1 MTKQNRNLKIAPLI
15 RALLDNNA
23 SDLHLNSGDHPSL
36 RIDGSLKK
44 INYPV
49 LSGEDAEELIFPML
63 NERQIKKL
71 KEKGEVDGMFA
82 FDEEARFR
90 FNVYK
95 TMGELS
101 AALRIIPT
109 KTPEL
114 KELNAP
120 EVFKDLT
127 KLHRGLVLVTGPTG
141 SGKSTTLASMIHEI
155 NKYDYRH
162 IVTIEDPVEFL
173 HTPIKSTIS
182 HREVESDTENFAS
195 GLKYVL
201 RQDPDVI
208 LIGEMR
214 DSETISAALTA
225 AETGHLVFGTL
236 HTNSAPKSINRII
249 DSFPAEEQSQVR
261 AMLGSSLQAVISQ
274 TLIPKIGGGRVAA
287 FEIMIINDAIANLIR
302 ENKVHQI
309 YSTMQLGQESSG
321 MQTQTKNLLNLINLG
336 IITKESALNAAYY
349 PEELKRQLGLI

>member
-1 MTKQNRNLKIAPLI
+1 MSELSIAPLI
-15 RALLDNNA
+15 NALLANKA
-23 SDLHLNSGDHPSL
+23 SDLHLNAGDKPSL
-36 RIDGSLKK
+36 RIDGELIKL
-44 INYPV
+44 NYKT
-49 LSGEDAEELIFPML
+49 LTGEDTDKLCSIFL
-63 NERQIKKL
+63 SENQKKRL
-71 KEKGEVDGMFA
+71 KERGEVDGMYPFS
-82 FDEEARFR
+82 EEARFR

-95 TMGELS
+95 TLGETS
-101 AALRIIPT
+101 AALRLIPT

-114 KELNAP
+114 HELNAP
-120 EVFKDLT
+120 EVFKRLT

-155 NKYDYRH
+155 NKNEQRH

-173 HTPIKSTIS
+173 HTPINCTIS
-182 HREVESDTENFAS
+182 HREVENDTKDFTS

-214 DSETISAALTA
+214 DSETIAAALTA

-249 DSFPAEEQSQVR
+249 DSFDAAEQSQIR
-261 AMLGSSLQAVISQ
+261 AMLASSLQAVISQ

-287 FEIMIINDAIANLIR
+287 WEIMINNDAISNLIR
-302 ENKVHQI
+302 EHKIHQI
-309 YSTMQLGQESSG
+309 YSTMQLGQNTTG
-321 MQTQTKNLLNLINLG
+321 MQTQTKNLLNLINQG
-336 IITKESALNAAYY
+336 IIEEEKALNAAYY
-349 PEELKRQLGLI
+349 PEELKRALGII

>member
-1 MTKQNRNLKIAPLI
+1 MENLKIAPLI
-15 RALLDNNA
+15 RAVVDNKA
-23 SDLHLNSGDHPSL
+23 SDLHLNTGDHPSL

-44 INYPV
+44 INYPKLTGLDV
-49 LSGEDAEELIFPML
+49 EELVYPML
-63 NERQIKKL
+63 SKRQIEKL
-71 KEKGEVDGMFA
+71 KQKGEVDGMFA

-90 FNVYK
+90 FNIYK
-95 TMGELS
+95 TLGELS
-101 AALRIIPT
+101 AALRLIPT
-109 KTPEL
+109 KTPTLDEI
-114 KELNAP
+114 NAP
-120 EVFKDLT
+120 DIFIELT

-141 SGKSTTLASMIHEI
+141 SGKSTTLASMINQI
-155 NKYDYRH
+155 NRTQYRH

-182 HREVESDTENFAS
+182 HREVESDTENFTS

-214 DSETISAALTA
+214 DSETIAAALTA

-249 DSFPAEEQSQVR
+249 DSFEAAEQSQIR
-261 AMLGSSLQAVISQ
+261 AMLASSLRAVISQ
-274 TLIPKIGGGRVAA
+274 ALVPKIGGGRAA
-287 FEIMIINDAIANLIR
+287 AWEIMINNDAIANLIR
-302 ENKVHQI
+302 EHKIHQI

-321 MQTQTKNLLNLINLG
+321 MQTQTKNLVNLVNLG
-336 IITKESALNAAYY
+336 MIEVSDAITYAYY
-349 PEELKRQLGLI
+349 PDELKRQLGIS

>member
-1 MTKQNRNLKIAPLI
+1 MDNLKIAPLI
-15 RALLDNNA
+15 EALLETKA

-44 INYPV
+44 VNYPK
-49 LSGEDAEELIFPML
+49 LTGDDAKALCYPLL
-63 NERQIKKL
+63 NSRQIKKL
-71 KEKGEVDGMFA
+71 EEKGEVDGMFA
-82 FDEEARFR
+82 YNQKARFR
-90 FNVYK
+90 FNIYK
-95 TMGELS
+95 TMGEVS
-101 AALRIIPT
+101 AALRLIPVST
-109 KTPEL
+109 PLLEEIQAPEL
-114 KELNAP
+114 
-120 EVFKDLT
+120 FRDLT

-141 SGKSTTLASMIHEI
+141 SGKSTTLAAMINEI
-155 NKYDYRH
+155 NRNQYRH

-182 HREVESDTENFAS
+182 HREVESDTENFNS

-214 DSETISAALTA
+214 DSETIAAALTA

-249 DSFPAEEQSQVR
+249 DSFDAAQQNQIR
-261 AMLGSSLQAVISQ
+261 AMLSSSLKAVISQ

-287 FEIMIINDAIANLIR
+287 WEIMVNNDAIANLIR

-309 YSTMQLGQESSG
+309 YSTMQLGQTTTG
-321 MQTQTKNLLNLINLG
+321 MQTQTKNLVNLVNNG
-336 IITKESALNAAYY
+336 IITIEDAVTYAYY
-349 PEELKRQLGLI
+349 PDELKKQLQLF

>member
-1 MTKQNRNLKIAPLI
+1 MDSLKVAPLI
-15 RALLDNNA
+15 KAVIDNKA

-44 INYPV
+44 INYPK
-49 LSGEDAEELIFPML
+49 LTGEVVEQLVYPML
-63 NERQIKKL
+63 NERQIKRL

-82 FDEEARFR
+82 FSNEARFR

-109 KTPEL
+109 NTPKLED
-114 KELNAP
+114 LNAP
-120 EVFKDLT
+120 EIFKSLT

-155 NKYDYRH
+155 NRTQHRH

-173 HTPIKSTIS
+173 HEPIKCTIS
-182 HREVESDTENFAS
+182 HREVESDTQSFAT

-214 DSETISAALTA
+214 DSETIAAALSA

-236 HTNSAPKSINRII
+236 HTSSAPKSINRIV
-249 DSFPAEEQSQVR
+249 DSFEANEQSQIR
-261 AMLGSSLQAVISQ
+261 AMLSSSLRAVISQ
-274 TLIPKIGGGRVAA
+274 ALIPKIGGGRVAA
-287 FEIMIINDAIANLIR
+287 WEIMINNDAIANLIR

-309 YSTMQLGQESSG
+309 YSNMQLDQDNSG
-321 MQTQTKNLLNLINLG
+321 MQTQTKNLLNFVNLG
-336 IITKESALNAAYY
+336 IITQEDAITFAYY
-349 PEELKRQLGLI
+349 PDELKRQLGLL